1 MSIIFGQRLREVRT
15 EKKYTQQDI
24 ANLFNVSKMTIS
36 SWETNK
42 QEPNIDDITRL
53 CQIFNVSADYLLG
66 LEDESGR
73 KNYTVNNTNVQN
85 NFGNINFNNN

>member
-73 KNYTVNNTNVQN
+73 KNYTVNNTNVHN
-85 NFGNINFNNN
+85 NFGNINFHNK

>member
-73 KNYTVNNTNVQN
+73 KNYTVNNTSVHN
-85 NFGNINFNNN
+85 NFGNINFHNK

>member
-73 KNYTVNNTNVQN
+73 KNYTVNNTNVHN
-85 NFGNINFNNN
+85 NFGNINFNNK

>member
-73 KNYTVNNTNVQN
+73 KNYTVNTNVHN
-85 NFGNINFNNN
+85 NFGNINFHNK